1 MTTAEVNA
9 LVERYEMDPGIVYE
23 LTAQELQV
31 LLSEVGEME
40 PVVDAINV
48 LNGASI
54 EQRAQ
59 DIGCMPEDF
68 IEQRGDELVSVKDLE
83 LWASTPWD
91 PKDPWGL

>member
-48 LNGASI
+48 LSGASV
-54 EQRAQ
+54 EQRAR

-83 LWASTPWD
+83 LWASTPWEY
-91 PKDPWGL
+91 GV

>member
-1 MTTAEVNA
+1 MTTAEVNT

-48 LNGASI
+48 LNGASV
-54 EQRAQ
+54 EQRAR

-83 LWASTPWD
+83 LWASTPWEY
-91 PKDPWGL
+91 GV

>member
-48 LNGASI
+48 LSGASV
-54 EQRAQ
+54 EQRAR

-91 PKDPWGL
+91 YGV